1 MIVNKLYIQ
10 DEGYRADLTLINR
23 EIHDINKIELLPCG
37 EKYEVQLKW
46 IADFPE
52 TITNGQCRM
61 WLIDKNLF
69 QLVDEFIKENND
81 IKLLTL
87 WEYSTTF
94 YYVNKTLQ
102 QLAEHFNIDLKQMF
116 TEASK
121 IAA

>member
-37 EKYEVQLKW
+37 ERYVVELKW